1 MRSTSANAAASPIEM
16 PSRATSNGRHGWRD
30 SSSSELKPY
39 SVVRHNES
47 TPPTTAASINPASIM
62 RRAEPNTF
70 APDEHADEIAIAGPR
85 SSKNARTNAAGEY
98 GLCVCA

>member
-1 MRSTSANAAASPIEM
+1 M
-16 PSRATSNGRHGWRD
+16 PSRATSNGRHGRRD

-39 SVVRHNES
+39 SVVRHSES
-47 TPPTTAASINPASIM
+47 TPPTTAASISPASII

-85 SSKNARTNAAGEY
+85 SAKYARTNAAGEY
-98 GLCVCA
+98 GLWVCA